1 MRLTKRLINSH
12 SRYTPIFFR
21 TQSREVA
28 KFISVSR
35 RLCVLLSPPIIALQS
50 PIPEWDLQRIW
61 YGLAAEL
68 QGSEELRVKSEK
80 FELVPLAMGRAP
92 IGILHF

>member
-1 MRLTKRLINSH
+1 
-12 SRYTPIFFR
+12 
-21 TQSREVA
+21 
-28 KFISVSR
+28 
-35 RLCVLLSPPIIALQS
+35 LLSPPIIALQS

-80 FELVPLAMGRAP
+80 FELVPLAMAVRRMAFFTFDCSLIP
-92 IGILHF
+92 LVAFDWKT